1 LKFTPLHLA
10 AEEGHIEI
18 VKFLTMEKHCDPMSR
33 NIHNNTALHC
43 AVLNGHMQVVKFF
56 IEELKLPWD
65 ILGQHNTTS
74 LQMAIIRRHPNI
86 VQYLR
91 QWSDILTAI
100 AMMKQLGL

>member
-1 LKFTPLHLA
+1 
-10 AEEGHIEI
+10 
-18 VKFLTMEKHCDPMSR
+18 MSR

-43 AVLNGHMQVVKFF
+43 AVLNGHIQVVKFL